1 MKYYFI
7 INPISGKINKQLLE
21 KNIREACLK
30 RQVPYKVMYTKKT
43 GDAQYLAKKIPDEEC
58 VVFSVGGDGNLNEVL
73 NGIAKSENKILGNI
87 PTGSG
92 NDFDKTLKQYQNGIL
107 NIDLGKINNRF
118 FINVACLGLDAD
130 VANNISFI
138 RKKKWIPVS
147 QRYNASLVYSYFKYK
162 FKDLKITMG
171 ETQVEN
177 SCTILAVGNGQ
188 YYGGGF
194 RIAPHAL
201 LEDGMFDIYFV
212 EKLPKPKIIPILIKL
227 LRGKHENSE
236 YVTRFSENKIIIDTD
251 ELCTFNVDGEKMT
264 SNHFEIIN
272 IPGGIKVYNDRNFID
287 EILQEGRE
295 KIVYQINEYKR
306 EFLCQ

>member
-1 MKYYFI
+1 M
-7 INPISGKINKQLLE
+7 
-21 KNIREACLK
+21 
-30 RQVPYKVMYTKKT
+30 
-43 GDAQYLAKKIPDEEC
+43 
-58 VVFSVGGDGNLNEVL
+58 
-73 NGIAKSENKILGNI
+73 
-87 PTGSG
+87 
-92 NDFDKTLKQYQNGIL
+92 
-107 NIDLGKINNRF
+107 
-118 FINVACLGLDAD
+118 ACLGLDAD

-236 YVTRFSENKIIIDTD
+236 YVTRFSGNKIIIDTD

-272 IPGGIKVYNDRNFID
+272 ISGGIKVYNDRNFID
-287 EILQEGRE
+287 EILQKRSTDSHSQCEHWLRNDRVFIDHKECHSETSPQTGRGNPYPPAVDPHAPSPKQE
-295 KIVYQINEYKR
+295 RQRV
-306 EFLCQ
+306 CC

>member
-1 MKYYFI
+1 MRA
-7 INPISGKINKQLLE
+7 L
-21 KNIREACLK
+21 
-30 RQVPYKVMYTKKT
+30 
-43 GDAQYLAKKIPDEEC
+43 
-58 VVFSVGGDGNLNEVL
+58 
-73 NGIAKSENKILGNI
+73 
-87 PTGSG
+87 
-92 NDFDKTLKQYQNGIL
+92 
-107 NIDLGKINNRF
+107 
-118 FINVACLGLDAD
+118 
-130 VANNISFI
+130 
-138 RKKKWIPVS
+138 KKK
-147 QRYNASLVYSYFKYK
+147 
-162 FKDLKITMG
+162 
-171 ETQVEN
+171 VEN

-236 YVTRFSENKIIIDTD
+236 YVTRFSGNKIIIDTD

-287 EILQEGRE
+287 EILQKRSTDCEASVSTGFAMAGSYSRCRWIGWLKEISVLLWGRG
-295 KIVYQINEYKR
+295 V
-306 EFLCQ
+306 

>member
-58 VVFSVGGDGNLNEVL
+58 VVFSVGGDGNLNEVP

-287 EILQEGRE
+287 EILQKEE
-295 KIVYQINEYKR
+295 KK
-306 EFLCQ
+306 